1 MNVFEKALLNYYSKE
16 ELRTIQRIKIGI
28 AGAGGLGSNCALNL
42 VRSGFKKFYIYDYD
56 KVEINN
62 LNRQFYFL
70 DQVGMDKTAA
80 LKENLIKINPE
91 LEINTKKIMITDK
104 NILKLFE
111 KCDVVVEAFDNAE
124 YKRMI
129 AERYIKSNKLFV
141 SASGLA
147 GIGNSNNIII
157 KKINDKFYLIGD
169 FNSEVSDTLKPYSPR
184 VSVAAAK
191 QADVILNYIKNKM

>member
-1 MNVFEKALLNYYSKE
+1 MNLFEKALLNYYSKE
-16 ELRTIQRIKIGI
+16 ELETIQRIKIGI

-70 DQVGMDKTAA
+70 NQVGMDKTAA
-80 LKENLIKINPE
+80 LKENLMKINPE
-91 LEINTKKIMITDK
+91 LEINTKKIMINDK
-104 NILKLFE
+104 NIIKLFK

-124 YKRMI
+124 HKRMI

-147 GIGNSNNIII
+147 GIGNSNDIII